1 MPHRRPVEISEL
13 RDGTVTAVR
22 AQKRDPDRV
31 AIHID
36 GEFAFGLAAELAVR
50 AGLRKGLALSA
61 AEQTALLSDEQR
73 ARARGAALELIS
85 YRPRTEAEI
94 RRRLQQRGFDAA
106 VVEEAV
112 ARMRELGY
120 LDDEA
125 YVRTF
130 VAERL
135 RTRGH
140 GPARLRADLLRR
152 GASPVLIDSALA
164 EFVTREDLHA
174 AALRHATG
182 RWKRLTREADPQKRR
197 KKLYDFLVRRGY
209 DFEMIRE
216 VLEVLER
223 EG

>member
-1 MPHRRPVEISEL
+1 MPPRRPVEISEL

-61 AEQTALLSDEQR
+61 AEQTALLSDEQH
-73 ARARGAALELIS
+73 ARARSAALELIS
-85 YRPRTEAEI
+85 YRPRTESEV
-94 RRRLQQRGFDAA
+94 RRRLQQRGFGVE
-106 VVEEAV
+106 VVEGAIS
-112 ARMRELGY
+112 RMRELGY
-120 LDDEA
+120 LDDES
-125 YVRTF
+125 YVRAF

-152 GASPVLIDSALA
+152 GASPALIDSALEA
-164 EFVTREDLHA
+164 FVTRDDLQS

-182 RWKRLTREADPQKRR
+182 RWTRLSREADPQKRR
-197 KKLYDFLVRRGY
+197 KKLYDFLARRGF
-209 DFEMIRE
+209 DFDMIRE
-216 VLEVLER
+216 VLETLEA